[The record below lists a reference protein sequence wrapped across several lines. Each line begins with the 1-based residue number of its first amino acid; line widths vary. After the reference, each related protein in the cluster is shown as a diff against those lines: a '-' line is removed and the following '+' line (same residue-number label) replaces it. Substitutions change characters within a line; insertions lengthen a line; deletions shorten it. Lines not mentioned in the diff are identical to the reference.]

1 MSWTID
7 NVASQ
12 AGRTFV
18 VTGANTGLGYTTA
31 EILAAKQARVLLACR
46 SEEKGRKAVEK
57 IKRKHPAADV
67 ALGIMDLG
75 SLASVRDF
83 AAHVTEQEPR
93 LDVLINNAGVGTPP
107 LGFTTDGFE
116 QQFGINFLGHFALT
130 GLLLPLLEK
139 TPAARVVGLSSLAH
153 KSGKLVFDN
162 LNAEKRYSKL
172 AAYAQSKLAVVMFAY
187 ELQRRLAKAGS
198 STLSVAVHPGIAKS
212 DLARNGKVEAL
223 VMKLAA
229 QPTEQ
234 GVLPTLRAAIDK
246 QIQGGDYL
254 GPSGFLNMR
263 GAPVV
268 QPSSSRSYDAANAS
282 RLWQVAEELTGV
294 TFLSQ

>member
-1 MSWTID
+1 M
-7 NVASQ
+7 
-12 AGRTFV
+12 
-18 VTGANTGLGYTTA
+18 
-31 EILAAKQARVLLACR
+31 
-46 SEEKGRKAVEK
+46 
-57 IKRKHPAADV
+57 
-67 ALGIMDLG
+67 
-75 SLASVRDF
+75 
-83 AAHVTEQEPR
+83 
-93 LDVLINNAGVGTPP
+93 
-107 LGFTTDGFE
+107 
-116 QQFGINFLGHFALT
+116 
-130 GLLLPLLEK
+130 
-139 TPAARVVGLSSLAH
+139 VGLSSLAH

-198 STLSVAVHPGIAKS
+198 STLSVAAHPGIAKS

-229 QPTEQ
+229 QSTEK

-263 GAPVV
+263 GTPIVH
-268 QPSSSRSYDAANAS
+268 PSSSRSYDAANAS